1 MCEIF
6 AAALLHGAKKSIH
19 RFRNTKVS
27 MNIKDLAERV
37 GAASIELSRGDEE
50 IICATGIE
58 DGVPG
63 AVTFIGNPL
72 YERFLSTTK
81 ATAVIVSSYIN
92 ASYAVGSGPVLLR
105 VANPYEG
112 FSLALGLF
120 SPKKEQPPKGV
131 HPTAVIVPDAEI
143 HSDAHVGA
151 HVFVGARAKIGAD
164 TIVQHGAYIGA
175 DATIGADCEIHPNA
189 VIYDRMKLGNRVVIG
204 AGSVIG
210 FDGFGYVPMGD
221 GVYHKIPQIGIVIL
235 EDDVEIG
242 ANTTIDR
249 ATVAE
254 TRIRKGVKL
263 DNLVQIAH
271 NVDVGENTVMAAQS
285 AIAGSTKI
293 GRQNIFGGQAGVTG
307 HIETTENVIVGA
319 QSGVSKNITKP
330 GLYMGSPARN
340 GREMLKQEGAMRSLP
355 ELIERVRKLE
365 EQLAVLLL
373 VNPIE

>member
-1 MCEIF
+1 
-6 AAALLHGAKKSIH
+6 
-19 RFRNTKVS
+19 
-27 MNIKDLAERV
+27 MNIKALAERV
-37 GAASIELSRGDEE
+37 GAVSIEMSRGDED
-50 IICATGIE
+50 IVCATGIE

-81 ATAVIVSSYIN
+81 ATAVIVSSYLN
-92 ASYAVGSGPVLLR
+92 ANYSLGGGPALLR
-105 VANPYEG
+105 VTNPYEG
-112 FSLALGLF
+112 FSRALELF
-120 SPKKEQPPKGV
+120 SPKREQPPKGV
-131 HPTAVIVPDAEI
+131 HPSAVVAEGAQIHPDAHI
-143 HSDAHVGA
+143 GA
-151 HVFVGARAKIGAD
+151 HVFVGPRASIGAN
-164 TIVQHGAYIGA
+164 TIIRHGAYIGA
-175 DATIGADCEIHPNA
+175 DATIGSDCEIHPNA
-189 VIYDRMKLGNRVVIG
+189 VIYDRMKLGNRVVVG

-221 GVYHKIPQIGIVIL
+221 GTYRKIPQIGIVVL

-271 NVDVGENTVMAAQS
+271 NVEVGENTVMAAGA

-307 HIETTENVIVGA
+307 HIETTDGVIVGA
-319 QSGVSKNITKP
+319 QSGVSKNIMKP

-365 EQLAVLLL
+365 EQLAALSH
-373 VNPIE
+373 VNHNG

>member
-1 MCEIF
+1 
-6 AAALLHGAKKSIH
+6 
-19 RFRNTKVS
+19 
-27 MNIKDLAERV
+27 MNIRALAERV
-37 GAASIELSRGDEE
+37 GADSIELSRGDEE
-50 IICATGIE
+50 IVCATGIE

-63 AVTFIGNPL
+63 AVTFVANPL

-81 ATAVIVSSYIN
+81 ATAVIVSEYLN
-92 ASYAVGSGPVLLR
+92 ASHLLGAGPVILR
-105 VANPYEG
+105 VKNPYEG
-112 FSLALGLF
+112 FAQALEIF
-120 SPKKEQPPKGV
+120 SPKREMPPKGV
-131 HPTAVIVPDAEI
+131 HPTAVIVEGAKI
-143 HSDAHVGA
+143 HADAHIGPHA
-151 HVFVGARAKIGAD
+151 FIGPRAKIGAN
-164 TIVQHGAYIGA
+164 TIVRHGAYIGA
-175 DATIGADCEIHPNA
+175 DAEVGEKCEIHPNA
-189 VIYDRMKLGNRVVIG
+189 VIYDRIILGNRVVVG

-221 GVYHKIPQIGIVIL
+221 GSYRKIPQIGIVVL

-271 NVDVGENTVMAAQS
+271 NVDVGENTVMAAQ
-285 AIAGSTKI
+285 AGVAGSTKI
-293 GRQNIFGGQAGVTG
+293 GKQNTIAGQAGLTG
-307 HIETTENVIVGA
+307 HIETTEQVIIGA

-365 EQLAVLLL
+365 EQLAMLTKAEQ
-373 VNPIE
+373 NS